1 MRIYHFTEQPYPN
14 AWRDGVASL
23 RVNLPNRECD
33 PRVAADIY
41 HRHEDEWC
49 LSDELGLDIMVNEHH
64 ATATCITSV
73 CTITLGILA
82 RITKR
87 ARILTLGMPI
97 ANRVDPVRI
106 AEEFATIDVISRGR
120 FDMGLVRG
128 VPYELAVS
136 PRSAVGQM
144 DRFWEAHDLILKA
157 LSTRDGPFDW
167 QGEYFQY
174 RNVNVWPQCWQ
185 QPHPPV
191 WITGA
196 APINIREIAARGYV
210 LATFLSGFRTKDL
223 FDHYRAACVELGRPQ
238 PTPDRFAYLG
248 LVAVASTT
256 QEALRRAEILMGY
269 IKTSSIVADPFKT
282 PPGYFSPTDAVRQL
296 KSNVKR
302 ATMTREGK
310 SVNILEGSV
319 QDLID
324 SGVIFAGTPDE
335 VYKQIVSFR
344 DRCGGLGNLLA
355 MCQAGHL
362 SHEDTVDSL
371 TLLAKEV
378 LPRLQA
384 DSEAMLKQA
393 A

>member
-14 AWRDGVASL
+14 AWRPDVASL

-73 CTITLGILA
+73 CTVTLGILA

-97 ANRVDPVRI
+97 ANRIDPVRVS
-106 AEEFATIDVISRGR
+106 EEFATIDVISRGR

-128 VPYELAVS
+128 VPYELAVA

-144 DRFWEAHDLILKA
+144 DRFWEAHDLIIKA

-167 QGEYFQY
+167 QGEHFQF
-174 RNVNVWPQCWQ
+174 RNVNVWPQPWQ

-196 APINIREIAARGYV
+196 APVNIREVAARGYV
-210 LATFLSGFRTKDL
+210 LATFLSGFKTKDL
-223 FDHYRAACVELGRPQ
+223 FDHYRAACAEFGRPQ
-238 PTPDRFAYLG
+238 PAPDRFAYLG

-256 QEALRRAEILMGY
+256 SEALRRAEILMGY
-269 IKTSSIVADPFKT
+269 IRTSSVVADPFKT
-282 PPGYFSPTDAVRQL
+282 PPGYFSAPDVVRQL
-296 KSNVKR
+296 RSNVKR
-302 ATMTREGK
+302 ATTTRDGK
-310 SVNILEGSV
+310 SVNIFDGSI

-324 SGVIFAGTPDE
+324 AGIIFAGTPDE
-335 VYKQIVSFR
+335 VYQQIATFR

-355 MCQAGHL
+355 MCHAGHL
-362 SHEDTVDSL
+362 SHEDTVDNL

-384 DSEAMLKQA
+384 DSAAMSRQA

>member
-1 MRIYHFTEQPYPN
+1 MRIYHFTEQAYPQ
-14 AWRDGVASL
+14 AWREGIPSL

-64 ATATCITSV
+64 ATATCITSI

-97 ANRVDPVRI
+97 ANRIDPVRV

-128 VPYELAVS
+128 VPYELAVA

-144 DRFWEAHDLILKA
+144 DRFWEAHDLIIKA

-167 QGEYFQY
+167 QGEHFQF

-196 APINIREIAARGYV
+196 APVNIREIAARGYV
-210 LATFLSGFRTKDL
+210 LATFLSGFKTRDI
-223 FDHYRAACVELGRPQ
+223 FDHYRAACTELGRPQ

-256 QEALRRAEILMGY
+256 REALRRAEILMGY
-269 IKTSSIVADPFKT
+269 IRTSSVVADPFKT
-282 PPGYFSPTDAVRQL
+282 PPGYFSTPDVVRQL

-302 ATMTREGK
+302 ATLTRDGK
-310 SVNILEGSV
+310 SVSIFDGSV

-324 SGVIFAGTPDE
+324 AGIIFAGTPDQ
-335 VYKQIVSFR
+335 VYHQIATFR

-362 SHEDTVDSL
+362 SHEDTVDNL

-384 DSEAMLKQA
+384 DSEAMSKQA

>member
-1 MRIYHFTEQPYPN
+1 MRIYHFTEQAYPQ
-14 AWRDGVASL
+14 AWRDGIPSL

-64 ATATCITSV
+64 ATATCITSI

-97 ANRVDPVRI
+97 ANRIDPVRV

-128 VPYELAVS
+128 VPYELAVA

-144 DRFWEAHDLILKA
+144 DRFWEAHDLITKA

-167 QGEYFQY
+167 QGEHFQF

-196 APINIREIAARGYV
+196 APVNIREIAAHGYV
-210 LATFLSGFRTKDL
+210 LATFLSGFKTREI
-223 FDHYRAACVELGRPQ
+223 FDHYRAVCAELGRPQ
-238 PTPDRFAYLG
+238 PAPDRFAYLG

-256 QEALRRAEILMGY
+256 SEALRRADLLMGY
-269 IKTSSIVADPFKT
+269 IRTSSVVADPFKT
-282 PPGYFSPTDAVRQL
+282 PPGYFSTPDAVRQL

-302 ATMTREGK
+302 ATLTREGR
-310 SVNILEGSV
+310 SVNIFDGSV

-324 SGVIFAGTPDE
+324 AGIIFAGTPDE
-335 VYKQIVSFR
+335 VYQQIATFR

-362 SHEDTVDSL
+362 SHEDTVDNL

-384 DSEAMLKQA
+384 DSVELTRQA